1 MRRHEQP
8 DHTESQCYQESR
20 TALPTLWTG
29 ATKIVYSPAG
39 PGEPPVHLPWI
50 SDTSTAMAAEPALP
64 ACGGGRVVSRGLD
77 SASGAARQHWLLRN
91 AGAVICACAALP
103 VGRVPLG
110 PVRRSPRLE
119 PFKEIIDG
127 WLRADLDA
135 PRKQRHTVTRIWHR
149 LMDEHQVTDASY
161 PVVRAY
167 VAGRRPQVLADRGR
181 NGQAD
186 V

>member
-1 MRRHEQP
+1 M
-8 DHTESQCYQESR
+8 S
-20 TALPTLWTG
+20 
-29 ATKIVYSPAG
+29 
-39 PGEPPVHLPWI
+39 
-50 SDTSTAMAAEPALP
+50 
-64 ACGGGRVVSRGLD
+64 GRAIEKKYR
-77 SASGAARQHWLLRN
+77 
-91 AGAVICACAALP
+91 
-103 VGRVPLG
+103 VGRRTIVSALSSAWPE
-110 PVRRSPRLE
+110 PRQQL
-119 PFKEIIDG
+119 PPRGSKLDASKPAIDEM
-127 WLRADLDA
+127 LRADLDA

>member
-1 MRRHEQP
+1 MTQPCHGARAGRSRPGRH
-8 DHTESQCYQESR
+8 C
-20 TALPTLWTG
+20 G
-29 ATKIVYSPAG
+29 AFRAVGPHVAG

-110 PVRRSPRLE
+110 PVRRSCDSTLPVGFTLRSCTGR
-119 PFKEIIDG
+119 PVDSTSSRGIDHWPTG
-127 WLRADLDA
+127 
-135 PRKQRHTVTRIWHR
+135 
-149 LMDEHQVTDASY
+149 
-161 PVVRAY
+161 VR
-167 VAGRRPQVLADRGR
+167 GRRPDPARIRPDWTSPPRPGPNSR
-181 NGQAD
+181 ANMEPTWGQTGHIKKYLE
-186 V
+186 